1 MKRFFHPTLKSET
14 LTTSLGKI
22 TLDKNGSA
30 EVEDEVFDH
39 LMKNPANAEYQEKLN
54 AQGEPEKERLK
65 KEDLELLDAKQLK
78 AIAKERKIPFAK
90 DVTPEELV
98 VSIMADEE
106 IKKPPPPPTSKPE

>member
-54 AQGEPEKERLK
+54 AQEEPEVKSELTE
-65 KEDLELLDAKQLK
+65 EDLKLLELPELKLIAKQHK
-78 AIAKERKIPFAK
+78 VKFAK
-90 DVTPEELV
+90 DVTKDGII
-98 VSIMADEE
+98 VSIMDE
-106 IKKPPPPPTSKPE
+106 IKRPPPPPISKPE